1 MPNDP
6 QSPFVT
12 SGLRIG
18 TPAVTTRG
26 FKVAQCVAL
35 AGWIC
40 DILDNLG
47 DADVEADVA
56 KNVAALCADFPV
68 YR

>member
-1 MPNDP
+1 
-6 QSPFVT
+6 VE
-12 SGLRIG
+12 
-18 TPAVTTRG
+18 
-26 FKVAQCVAL
+26 L

-47 DADVEADVA
+47 DADVEANVA
-56 KNVAALCADFPV
+56 KHVSALCADFPV

>member
-1 MPNDP
+1 LPHRE
-6 QSPFVT
+6 
-12 SGLRIG
+12 RIDAHH
-18 TPAVTTRG
+18 T
-26 FKVAQCVAL
+26 QCEAL

-47 DADVEADVA
+47 DADVEANVA
-56 KNVAALCADFPV
+56 KNVAALCADYPV